1 MRPALAAAILFLACG
16 TGVGGDTP
24 NTGTGGKD
32 KAARKIAAA
41 IDKHITADWTA
52 RGIKPA
58 PLADDEEFCR
68 RVYLDI
74 IGRIP
79 KVSEV
84 RAFAADPGADK
95 RWKLVETLLSKP
107 GYANHMA
114 EAIRAA
120 WLPETI
126 SDQFKSFLGENYEAY
141 LRRKLAVGVPLD
153 QIVKETL
160 TADVQVGQRGRIA
173 FTQNADSDS
182 QALQFFYQALEAK
195 PENLGSMVTRAL
207 LGVKLECAQC
217 HDHPFAPYTRE
228 QFWQFAAFFGEF
240 TPLPP
245 VGPSFVG
252 PLQPQYAK
260 NRITIPGNAKGGNPK
275 QVSARFL
282 DDSAPVWNEQRTP
295 RQELAEW
302 IGSANNPYFARNVV
316 NRVWHQYFGVGI
328 VEPID
333 EPGDANPPSHPEL
346 LDELATAFRDSGFDL
361 RVLVKGIT
369 GSRAYQLT
377 SKLTHPTQ
385 ADPRRFARMNMKGLT
400 GSQIFDSF
408 VTATGV
414 RVNPN
419 GNVNRFDTTT
429 GGVNRFS
436 YQSLFPIPQKPAET
450 QTSILQAL
458 TVMNGRLVADQ
469 TSIEKGE
476 VLGAIADAPFLTT
489 DKKVEALFLAAL
501 TRKPTD
507 EEKEKFGSYVER
519 GGPSGDKNKALA
531 DAFWVLLNSTEF
543 LFNH

>member
-1 MRPALAAAILFLACG
+1 
-16 TGVGGDTP
+16 
-24 NTGTGGKD
+24 
-32 KAARKIAAA
+32 
-41 IDKHITADWTA
+41 
-52 RGIKPA
+52 
-58 PLADDEEFCR
+58 
-68 RVYLDI
+68 
-74 IGRIP
+74 
-79 KVSEV
+79 
-84 RAFAADPGADK
+84 
-95 RWKLVETLLSKP
+95 
-107 GYANHMA
+107 
-114 EAIRAA
+114 
-120 WLPETI
+120 
-126 SDQFKSFLGENYEAY
+126 
-141 LRRKLAVGVPLD
+141 
-153 QIVKETL
+153 
-160 TADVQVGQRGRIA
+160 
-173 FTQNADSDS
+173 
-182 QALQFFYQALEAK
+182 
-195 PENLGSMVTRAL
+195 
-207 LGVKLECAQC
+207 LECAQC

-245 VGPSFVG
+245 VGQSFVG